1 MAKINWQLDPAHS
14 EIGFKVRHMMVS
26 NVRGEFKS
34 FDIQLATEDH
44 NMETAE
50 IDFTADIESVN
61 TKVEQRDNHLKSAD
75 FFDAQNHPKMT
86 FKSTKVTKVGDGE
99 FEVEGNLTI
108 RGTTKPVTLHVENQG
123 VINDPQT
130 GQHRTGFDITG
141 KIKRLDF
148 GLKYNPMLEAGG
160 AVVGNEVKLVANAE
174 FLHD

>member
-1 MAKINWQLDPAHS
+1 
-14 EIGFKVRHMMVS
+14 MVS